1 MQKKQKF
8 VLKPHE
14 NKKEFLP
21 LPHFK
26 SNDNVMPVRIRLQR
40 HGRRH
45 HPFYY
50 IVVADSRAPRD
61 GRYIERVGSY
71 NPMTHPATIQ
81 LDFENTL
88 SWLQKGAQPSDT
100 CRSILSREGVM
111 MYNHLLKGVK
121 KGAFDQ
127 AEADKK
133 FETWTAERDMKLQN
147 EADKT
152 KAELEKEK
160 EERLANEKKVNEERA
175 KALAEKNA
183 EMNAEAEAEAKEEE
197 AEKAEAKEEKAAKA
211 EADTA
216 KASEEAES
224 KADTAKASEETETKD
239 ENQEKKAEN

>member
-1 MQKKQKF
+1 M
-8 VLKPHE
+8 
-14 NKKEFLP
+14 
-21 LPHFK
+21 PHFK

-71 NPMTHPATIQ
+71 NPMTNPATIQ
-81 LDFENTL
+81 LDFEKAL

-133 FETWTAERDMKLQN
+133 FETWKAEKHVKLQD
-147 EADKT
+147 EAEKT
-152 KAELEKEK
+152 KAEKDKEK

-183 EMNAEAEAEAKEEE
+183 ELNAEAEAEAKEEE
-197 AEKAEAKEEKAAKA
+197 ADEAEAKEE
-211 EADTA
+211 
-216 KASEEAES
+216 
-224 KADTAKASEETETKD
+224 DTAKASEETEAKD